1 MLLARAR
8 FVRGTRVVLTILMS
22 VGLVLSGS
30 PASSME
36 ADLSGSGG
44 GHYGF
49 KSAEICFMRKINQA
63 RARRGLPALSWDK
76 QLGYVARKHA
86 RQMASNRS
94 VYHDPNMGQEVTRW
108 RSLAQNTGR
117 GGSCRSTFRQFMRS
131 APHRY
136 NIMDNWRFLGVGI
149 DYAHG
154 AVYVQQIFE
163 SRRDPGNVYHWP

>member
-1 MLLARAR
+1 M
-8 FVRGTRVVLTILMS
+8 II
-22 VGLVLSGS
+22 GLVLSGS
-30 PASSME
+30 PASSMQSN
-36 ADLSGSGG
+36 LVKSNGG
-44 GHYGF
+44 GRYGF
-49 KSAEICFMRKINQA
+49 KSAEVCFMRKINQA
-63 RARRGLPALSWDK
+63 RIRQGRQALSWDK

-117 GGSCRSTFRQFMRS
+117 GGNCKSTFRQFMRS

-136 NIMDNWRFLGVGI
+136 NIMDTWRFVGVGI

-154 AVYVQQIFE
+154 SVYVQMIFE
-163 SRRDPGNVYHWP
+163 TRENPGNVYHWP